1 MWCELQRRADQVR
14 SACARHA
21 GGGCMVCCRLANP
34 VYQVYQVC
42 MATLIFSHTVPLSRF
57 LGTLFQTS
65 GLSLGPPAL
74 LPPVGIGA
82 GGGAHGGG
90 APGAHGGGGAPG
102 AHGGGGGAPG
112 NGGGG
117 AHAGG
122 ASGGGAAFP
131 TLLRLGVLRRPGVRP
146 GVPLRDRAGSSSAVG
161 VFLAGVHDRRGRFLM
176 ATSSSSSSSW
186 LDRGLFSAAG
196 DRVGRRFRMC
206 TTSSLSMVER
216 GEATTALKSWSA
228 RRREVKTDSA
238 EMSS

>member
-21 GGGCMVCCRLANP
+21 GGGCMLRCRPANP
-34 VYQVYQVC
+34 VYQVYQVYQVC
-42 MATLIFSHTVPLSRF
+42 RATLIFSHTVPLSRF
-57 LGTLFQTS
+57 FGTLFQTS

-102 AHGGGGGAPG
+102 AHGGGGSAPG

-117 AHAGG
+117 AHTGG

-131 TLLRLGVLRRPGVRP
+131 TLLRLGDLRRPGVRP
-146 GVPLRDRAGSSSAVG
+146 GVPLRDRAGSSSALG
-161 VFLAGVHDRRGRFLM
+161 VFFAGVHDRRGRFLM

-216 GEATTALKSWSA
+216 GEATTALKSRA
-228 RRREVKTDSA
+228 RREGV
-238 EMSS
+238 

>member
-1 MWCELQRRADQVR
+1 
-14 SACARHA
+14 
-21 GGGCMVCCRLANP
+21 MVCCRLANP

-122 ASGGGAAFP
+122 ASGAAFP

-196 DRVGRRFRMC
+196 DRVGRRFRMW

-216 GEATTALKSWSA
+216 GDDGTQMPAENFM
-228 RRREVKTDSA
+228 RERDRCSDLL
-238 EMSS
+238 SSLFREQSYPGCPSLPAFVSSVRGSPV

>member
-1 MWCELQRRADQVR
+1 
-14 SACARHA
+14 
-21 GGGCMVCCRLANP
+21 
-34 VYQVYQVC
+34 

-117 AHAGG
+117 AHTGGASGGG

-131 TLLRLGVLRRPGVRP
+131 TLLRLRELRRPGVRP
-146 GVPLRDRAGSSSAVG
+146 GVPLRDRAGSSSALG
-161 VFLAGVHDRRGRFLM
+161 VFFAGVHDRRGRFLM

-206 TTSSLSMVER
+206 TTSSLSMLER
-216 GEATTALKSWSA
+216 GGDGTQMWSGGRESKRNSLKNSFFQKDRDTGFTVSD
-228 RRREVKTDSA
+228 RIHGNTGTQRHCHQNVFT
-238 EMSS
+238 

>member
-1 MWCELQRRADQVR
+1 
-14 SACARHA
+14 
-21 GGGCMVCCRLANP
+21 
-34 VYQVYQVC
+34 

-74 LPPVGIGA
+74 LPPVGIDG
-82 GGGAHGGG
+82 GGGAHGGGG

-146 GVPLRDRAGSSSAVG
+146 GVPLRDRAGSSSALG
-161 VFLAGVHDRRGRFLM
+161 VFFAGVHDRRGRFLM

-206 TTSSLSMVER
+206 TTSSLSMVEEER
-216 GEATTALKSWSA
+216 TTALKSWSA
-228 RRREVKTDSA
+228 RRREVKTDSGRKGGKRPIPGYPV
-238 EMSS
+238 SDRIHGNTGTQRHCHQNVFT